1 VSNYHTETLTF
12 EVVHFSEPY
21 HVILGKPCYVK
32 FMAIPNY
39 AYLKHKILGL
49 IDIITVEAKAQWA
62 LDYEQ
67 NSIDLVAAMELCL
80 NAPPSL
86 ANPTMPTTSGTFKA
100 AEDAKAIQIDIY
112 YPPKTIQIGVS
123 FVRHNKDIFV

>member
-1 VSNYHTETLTF
+1 VVLGKLSIPHGQINLLVTFGDVSNYHTETRTF
-12 EVVHFSEPY
+12 EVVHFSGPY

-39 AYLKHKILGL
+39 AYLKHKIPGL
-49 IDIITVEAKAQWA
+49 IDIITVETKAQRA

-67 NSIDLVAAMELCL
+67 NNVDLVAAMELCL

-86 ANPTMPTTSGTFKA
+86 ANPTMPTTFGTFKA
-100 AEDAKAIQIDIY
+100 TEDAKAI
-112 YPPKTIQIGVS
+112 
-123 FVRHNKDIFV
+123 